1 MGREINKIKKFIIAL
16 IKTILVIATPIVITA
31 LEWWVEIL
39 VGTLIL
45 AGLILA
51 GLSLHIIFCNFY
63 YGDYDS
69 YNDEWFH

>member
-1 MGREINKIKKFIIAL
+1 MEREINKIKKFIVAL

-39 VGTLIL
+39 IGTLIL

-51 GLSLHIIFCNFY
+51 GLFLNVIFCSFY
-63 YGDYDS
+63 YRGYDS